1 MCWKNWFHPIKFKG
15 ADTLS
20 TPTPTHNGVLS
31 VMQKVYL
38 ILLFYS
44 YFAMQVN
51 TWTTQAKFAE
61 EKTSDYRLAYSL
73 ITPAVILQPYW
84 KNIALHAIITLL
96 HAKCLLHVTIA

>member
-1 MCWKNWFHPIKFKG
+1 MCWKNWFHPIIFKG

-20 TPTPTHNGVLS
+20 TPTPTHNGVS
-31 VMQKVYL
+31 GAMQKAYL

-61 EKTSDYRLAYSL
+61 ERQV
-73 ITPAVILQPYW
+73 ITD
-84 KNIALHAIITLL
+84 LHT
-96 HAKCLLHVTIA
+96 V